1 MEELLTPKEDAF
13 CEFYVIAGCR
23 KGVGA
28 QAARDAGYPEK
39 SAKAIASQ
47 LLKKPKIQKRIE
59 EKVKEVA
66 SKVKMTADQ
75 AIQNIQ
81 DMANKR
87 GKFSDTKPK
96 ECLAANIV
104 ICKIKGVKGLADKI
118 VIEDRIPFDDMT
130 LEELRALKKYIQEK
144 GRLPKGTRLPDIR
157 TAIGYISERLS
168 EKSGTGNN

>member
-13 CEFYVIAGCR
+13 CEFYVIAGCK

-59 EKVKEVA
+59 EKIKEVA
-66 SKVKMTADQ
+66 SKVKMTADE

-87 GKFSDTKPK
+87 GKWAEASDTVS
-96 ECLAANIV
+96 LNANINV
-104 ICKIKGVKGLADKI
+104 CKIKGVKGLADKN
-118 VIEDRIPFDDMT
+118 VIEEEIPFDGLS
-130 LEELRALKKYIQEK
+130 LEELRALKKYLEEK
-144 GRLPKGTRLPDIR
+144 NRFPRGTRLPDIR
-157 TAIGYISERLS
+157 TVVGYLSERLPK
-168 EKSGTGNN
+168 ESGTGDN